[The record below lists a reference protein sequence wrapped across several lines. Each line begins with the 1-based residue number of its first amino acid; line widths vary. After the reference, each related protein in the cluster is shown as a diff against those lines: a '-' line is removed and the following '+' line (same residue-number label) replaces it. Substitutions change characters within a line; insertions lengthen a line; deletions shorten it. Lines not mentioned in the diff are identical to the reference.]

1 MRIIYIPT
9 YYTNRKIQKKIT
21 YIQSLYKKQKKPK
34 NKREKKINRKPDRP
48 PPLVPLSTRAKC

>member
-9 YYTNRKIQKKIT
+9 YYKNRKIQKKSRI
-21 YIQSLYKKQKKPK
+21 YKVCIKNKKKPK

>member
-21 YIQSLYKKQKKPK
+21 YIQSLYKKQKKNP
-34 NKREKKINRKPDRP
+34 KINGKRK
-48 PPLVPLSTRAKC
+48 